1 MKNRINLNE
10 DVKGWEVIYQNSN
23 QNDKYLYGLSVI
35 SDIAAYGNLKK
46 LKLLINKKLK
56 GYYLLISFT
65 LKNIVILINENF
77 KYSFYYK
84 DKNIFIETDIDFRTY
99 FFRGVINNNILF
111 LKNYRNG
118 GLNIE
123 YYLYD
128 IINKKQVFNIDIFDI
143 LNNEEFSDNSNSV
156 DSIESYFTACDNL
169 AKEIYLNEYYKL
181 IYNKTTNVLSEK
193 STKLIEQMM
202 YIMEK

>member
-99 FFRGVINNNILF
+99 FFRGVVNNNILF